1 MCKMIIK
8 VFEQEFIILILC
20 WIDNGFVLL
29 VSNFDLGMVMLK
41 GYVVVVSWMVFSF
54 VDILMN
60 VVIDLMFVQDV
71 CEVICNSEVF
81 LVLVQNL
88 MFVDSDIIVM
98 KVIGV
103 LLCWF
108 VCY

>member
-1 MCKMIIK
+1 MIIK
-8 VFEQEFIILILC
+8 VFEQEFIIFIFC
-20 WIDNGFVLL
+20 WIDNGLVLF

-54 VDILMN
+54 VDMLMN

-81 LVLVQNL
+81 LVLV
-88 MFVDSDIIVM
+88 
-98 KVIGV
+98 
-103 LLCWF
+103 
-108 VCY
+108 